1 MESLQRHLYQT
12 AGDSFR
18 SLLAGFPAERAV
30 AERARL
36 YLELCERELRRR
48 PPEPRTMEERLTA
61 ATAALNEGNDGAAER
76 LAQGVLAED
85 THQDLAL
92 YLLAAI
98 EARRGEH
105 DAAVSFLT
113 RAAAISPEVR
123 AQARF
128 DADFEPLRH
137 LDGYRALVDP
147 PASLPAAKRAR
158 RGPDRN
164 P

>member
-1 MESLQRHLYQT
+1 
-12 AGDSFR
+12 
-18 SLLAGFPAERAV
+18 
-30 AERARL
+30 
-36 YLELCERELRRR
+36 
-48 PPEPRTMEERLTA
+48 MEERLTA
-61 ATAALNEGNDGAAER
+61 ATAALNEGNDGDAER